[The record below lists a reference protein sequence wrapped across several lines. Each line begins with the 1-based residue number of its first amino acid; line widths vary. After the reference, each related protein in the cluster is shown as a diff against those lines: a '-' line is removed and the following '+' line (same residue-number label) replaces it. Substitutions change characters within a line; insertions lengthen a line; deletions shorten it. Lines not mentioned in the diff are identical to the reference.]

1 MIHPVGGQAVRKT
14 NMALFGELKRRH
26 VIRVL
31 VAYAIAGWVAVEVA
45 DVMFPRLGL
54 PEWAVNAITW
64 SYVGGFLPVAILAWI
79 FKWTPEG
86 LKRDLGLAGPQAP
99 ERSIAVLPFANM
111 SADVEQEYFADGLAE
126 ELLNLLARVP
136 DLQVAART
144 SAFAFKGK
152 DMPVREIAQAL
163 HVAQV
168 LEGSVRKSGDQ
179 VRITAQL
186 IHASDG
192 YHMWSETWDR
202 TLEDIFAVQDEIAHA
217 VLKKLKMD
225 IAPAEKPTT
234 RPMDTEAY
242 NLVLLGRYLVEQR
255 TRPSVKKAIAALSQ
269 AVKLAPDHAD
279 GWTMLARAI
288 WQEASGGWIHG
299 AQHREAMRAS
309 REALDRALSAD
320 PDSPEA
326 YEFLGWL
333 TWSYDWDWSTADHAI
348 RRSLQVKPDNPRA
361 LNTAACLALT
371 LGRLDESLEIF
382 GRALGLDPL
391 NTPVLNNLALA
402 YLYADRFDEAESAI
416 KRAIAILPDA
426 AVHRYILGRI
436 YLAMG
441 DLVKAR
447 RAFEDEV
454 DEEARESGEVLL
466 LTAEGHP
473 DKADQMLDKMMV
485 LDATPALDIASVYAM
500 SEDADQAFQWL
511 ELAREQR
518 DGNLCDIRHLPE
530 FRNLHSDSRW
540 NDFLGTIGLS
550 DHQIADLALKPFPLD

>member
-1 MIHPVGGQAVRKT
+1 
-14 NMALFGELKRRH
+14 MALFGELKRRH

-31 VAYAIAGWVAVEVA
+31 IAYAIAGWVVVEVA

-54 PEWAVNAITW
+54 PEWAVNAVTW

-79 FKWTPEG
+79 FRWTPEG
-86 LKRDLGLAGPQAP
+86 LKRDLGLAGPEAP

-152 DMPVREIAQAL
+152 DVPVREIAEAL

-217 VLKKLKMD
+217 VLRKLEME

-242 NLVLLGRYLVEQR
+242 NLMLLGRYLVEQR
-255 TRPSVKKAIAALSQ
+255 TQPSVEKAIEALKK
-269 AVKLAPDHAD
+269 AVKLAPDHPVV
-279 GWTMLARAI
+279 WTMLARAI
-288 WQEASGGWIHG
+288 WQEASGGWTQG
-299 AQHREAMRAS
+299 ARYGEAMRAS
-309 REALDRALSAD
+309 REALDRALVAD
-320 PDSPEA
+320 PESPEA
-326 YEFLGWL
+326 HEFLGWL
-333 TWSYDWDWSTADHAI
+333 AWSYDWDWSTADHAI
-348 RRSLQVKPDNPRA
+348 RRSLQVNPDNPRA
-361 LNTAACLALT
+361 LNTAACLSLT
-371 LGRLDESLEIF
+371 LGRLEESLEIYE
-382 GRALGLDPL
+382 RALRLDPL
-391 NTPVLNNLALA
+391 NTPVLNNVALA
-402 YLYADRFDEAESAI
+402 YLYADRFDEAVSAI

-436 YLAMG
+436 YIAMG
-441 DLVKAR
+441 DLVRAR
-447 RAFEDEV
+447 RTLEEEV
-454 DEEARESGEVLL
+454 DEEARESGEALL
-466 LTAEGHP
+466 LTAEGRTDRAEEILH
-473 DKADQMLDKMMV
+473 KLRTLD
-485 LDATPALDIASVYAM
+485 DAPAFDIASVYAM
-500 SEDADQAFQWL
+500 RGDADQAFQWL
-511 ELAREQR
+511 ELACEQR
-518 DGNLCDIRHLPE
+518 DGNLCDVRYLPE
-530 FRNLHSDSRW
+530 FRTLHRDSRW
-540 NDFLGTIGLS
+540 NDLLGTIGLS
-550 DHQIADLALKPFPLD
+550 DRQIADLALETFPLD